1 MSDIVER
8 VARAI
13 FEAWAAEES
22 AASTWDDVC
31 QRAKDGYP
39 HAQKWHRMAIS
50 EARAAI
56 EAMREPTPK
65 MVEAHYMA
73 HARAETVMADAQ
85 SVWNA
90 MIDAALKQRSPPPF
104 GPY

>member
-1 MSDIVER
+1 VVSEMVER

-13 FEAWAAEES
+13 FEAWATEES

-39 HAQKWHRMAIS
+39 HAIKWHRMAIS

-56 EAMREPTPK
+56 EAMRKPNED
-65 MVEAHYMA
+65 MYEAA
-73 HARAETVMADAQ
+73 WNAEVSCSYTESAYAW
-85 SVWNA
+85 SA
-90 MIDAALKQRSPPPF
+90 MIDAALNEKPRT
-104 GPY
+104 

>member
-1 MSDIVER
+1 MSDMVER

-22 AASTWDDVC
+22 AASTWGDVC

-56 EAMREPTPK
+56 EAMREPTAE
-65 MVEAHYMA
+65 MEAAGMKVDDELLVPPPGFYVA
-73 HARAETVMADAQ
+73 KPIYQ
-85 SVWNA
+85 A
-90 MIDAALKQRSPPPF
+90 MIDAALKPQ
-104 GPY
+104 